1 MRNFNN
7 NNNKT
12 LKQNKTKSSN
22 SSRIIN
28 KSNSKKENINFTRDK
43 FYNEFY
49 TNNDTLKNSDFS
61 NIAKEA
67 EKKVLI
73 KLGNE
78 IEFGKALDTLHNELL
93 SIDLYEN
100 DF

>member
-7 NNNKT
+7 NNKT
-12 LKQNKTKSSN
+12 FKQNKIKSTNSN
-22 SSRIIN
+22 RSIN

-49 TNNDTLKNSDFS
+49 TNSDTLKNGDFS
-61 NIAKEA
+61 NNAKEA
-67 EKKVLI
+67 EKIGLI
-73 KLGNE
+73 KLDDE

>member
-1 MRNFNN
+1 LRNFNN

-28 KSNSKKENINFTRDK
+28 KSNSKKENISLTQDK

-49 TNNDTLKNSDFS
+49 TNNDTLKNGDFS
-61 NIAKEA
+61 NNAKEA
-67 EKKVLI
+67 EKIGLI
-73 KLGNE
+73 KLDNE
-78 IEFGKALDTLHNELL
+78 IEFGKALDTLHNELF

>member
-7 NNNKT
+7 NKT
-12 LKQNKTKSSN
+12 IKQNKNKSSN
-22 SSRIIN
+22 SSKIIN
-28 KSNSKKENINFTRDK
+28 KSNSKKENMILTQDK

-49 TNNDTLKNSDFS
+49 SNNDTLKNGDFS
-61 NIAKEA
+61 NNKKEA
-67 EKKVLI
+67 EKVGLI
-73 KLGNE
+73 KLDNE

>member
-7 NNNKT
+7 NKT
-12 LKQNKTKSSN
+12 IKQNKNKSSN
-22 SSRIIN
+22 SSKIIN
-28 KSNSKKENINFTRDK
+28 KSNSKKENMILTQDK

-49 TNNDTLKNSDFS
+49 SNNDTLKNGDFS
-61 NIAKEA
+61 NNKKEA
-67 EKKVLI
+67 EKIGLI
-73 KLGNE
+73 KLDNE

>member
-1 MRNFNN
+1 LRNFNN
-7 NNNKT
+7 NKT
-12 LKQNKTKSSN
+12 IKQNKNKSSN
-22 SSRIIN
+22 SSKIIN
-28 KSNSKKENINFTRDK
+28 KSNSKKENMILTQDK

-49 TNNDTLKNSDFS
+49 SNNDTLKNGDFS
-61 NIAKEA
+61 NNKKEA
-67 EKKVLI
+67 EKVGLI
-73 KLGNE
+73 KLDNE

>member
-1 MRNFNN
+1 MHKN
-7 NNNKT
+7 
-12 LKQNKTKSSN
+12 
-22 SSRIIN
+22 
-28 KSNSKKENINFTRDK
+28 NSKGDNIIFNQDK

-49 TNNDTLKNSDFS
+49 SNNDTLKNGDFS
-61 NIAKEA
+61 NNKKEA
-67 EKKVLI
+67 EKVGLI
-73 KLGNE
+73 KLDNE

>member
-1 MRNFNN
+1 LRNFNN
-7 NNNKT
+7 NKT
-12 LKQNKTKSSN
+12 IKQNKNKSSN
-22 SSRIIN
+22 SSKIIN
-28 KSNSKKENINFTRDK
+28 KSNSKKENMILTQDK

-49 TNNDTLKNSDFS
+49 SNNDTLKNGDFS
-61 NIAKEA
+61 NNKKEA
-67 EKKVLI
+67 EKIGLI
-73 KLGNE
+73 KLDNE

>member
-7 NNNKT
+7 NNKNN
-12 LKQNKTKSSN
+12 KQNKTKSTNSN
-22 SSRIIN
+22 RSIN
-28 KSNSKKENINFTRDK
+28 KSNSKKENINFTSDK

-49 TNNDTLKNSDFS
+49 TNSDTLKNGDFS
-61 NIAKEA
+61 NNKKEA
-67 EKKVLI
+67 EKIGLI
-73 KLGNE
+73 KLDEE

>member
-1 MRNFNN
+1 MIL
-7 NNNKT
+7 T
-12 LKQNKTKSSN
+12 Q
-22 SSRIIN
+22 
-28 KSNSKKENINFTRDK
+28 DK

-49 TNNDTLKNSDFS
+49 SNNDTLKNGDFS
-61 NIAKEA
+61 NNAKEA
-67 EKKVLI
+67 EKIGLI
-73 KLGNE
+73 KLDNE